1 MEQPQEVDIK
11 RALYIKLGKGGE
23 WERSCLT
30 EQTLRLDYRE
40 VPHEHCAAHDWVAVR
55 QDIEVAYSSKPGV
68 VTAHL
73 TQIKLF
79 YEADETTLWVTFYA
93 DQLWWC
99 FSRRDIRLLP
109 DGTKERPVVGKWR
122 STDTHGMALT
132 TNRLSGKLTAVQG
145 FQGTVCRVSETGYL
159 RNKINGREQ
168 PLVAEARGAL
178 AALQDKL
185 EHVVRHLNWYDFET
199 LIDLIFQRA
208 GWQRLAMTGGTRKGL
223 DIDLIS
229 PVSEERV
236 AVQVKSRAGLAEFDA
251 YREGCADMAG
261 RTAYYFVVHSPG
273 PDLAHAETGD
283 TFRLWLPQDVSRLA
297 VQYGLSE
304 WVIDKV
310 R

>member
-236 AVQVKSRAGLAEFDA
+236 AVQVKRHSGGVVEGRIRAPDAE
-251 YREGCADMAG
+251 
-261 RTAYYFVVHSPG
+261 VLV
-273 PDLAHAETGD
+273 
-283 TFRLWLPQDVSRLA
+283 
-297 VQYGLSE
+297 
-304 WVIDKV
+304 
-310 R
+310 